1 MAFQRR
7 ILLPMI
13 LSLLLIPAVSGAQ
26 QTVFEA
32 PPGVSSLTACD
43 SLHNM
48 LTCDSFHIEKPAVA
62 VGTKL
67 KLGGTL
73 YLVEWMGPGY
83 YLENGLVLELLGGTS
98 AELKNQRW
106 FEVYPKPGRIHISS
120 SWQDGD
126 GNRRLSIADTL
137 TLEDGRSLRIREV
150 RLHVRASPAPPQ

>member
-7 ILLPMI
+7 ILL
-13 LSLLLIPAVSGAQ
+13 LSLALLLISVASRAQ

-43 SLHNM
+43 YLHNNV
-48 LTCDSFHIEKPAVA
+48 TCETFHLENLSVA

-83 YLENGLVLELLGGTS
+83 YLENGLVLELLGRAS

-106 FEVYPKPGRIHISS
+106 LEVYPKPGRLHISS
-120 SWQDGD
+120 LWQDGD
-126 GNRRLSIADTL
+126 RDRRLSVADTL
-137 TLEDGRSLRIREV
+137 KLEDGRTLRIREV
-150 RLHVRASPAPPQ
+150 RLHVRASPATPQ

>member
-7 ILLPMI
+7 TLFVSLV
-13 LSLLLIPAVSGAQ
+13 LLLIPAASRAQ
-26 QTVFEA
+26 QTIFEA
-32 PPGVSSLTACD
+32 QPGVTELGACD
-43 SLHNM
+43 MLHSIH
-48 LTCDSFHIEKPAVA
+48 TCDSFHIETSSVA

-83 YLENGLVLELLGGTS
+83 YLENGLVLELLGGAS

-106 FEVYPKPGRIHISS
+106 FEVYPKQGRIHISS

-126 GNRRLSIADTL
+126 RNQRLSIADTL

>member
-7 ILLPMI
+7 TLFVSLA
-13 LSLLLIPAVSGAQ
+13 LLLSSVASRAQ

-43 SLHNM
+43 SLHNT

-62 VGTKL
+62 VGMKL

-83 YLENGLVLELLGGTS
+83 YLENGLVLELLGATS
-98 AELKNQRW
+98 AELRNQRW
-106 FEVYPKPGRIHISS
+106 FEVYPKQGKIHISS
-120 SWQDGD
+120 GWQDGD
-126 GNRRLSIADTL
+126 RNRQLSVADTV

-150 RLHVRASPAPPQ
+150 RLHVRASPAPPR

>member
-7 ILLPMI
+7 TLLMT
-13 LSLLLIPAVSGAQ
+13 LFLLLIPAVSRAQ

-32 PPGVSSLTACD
+32 PPGVSSLTVCD
-43 SLHNM
+43 NLHNM
-48 LTCDSFHIEKPAVA
+48 LTCDSFHVEKPSVA

-83 YLENGLVLELLGGTS
+83 YLENGLVLELLGEPS
-98 AELKNQRW
+98 AGLKNQRW
-106 FEVYPKPGRIHISS
+106 FEVYPKQGRIHISS

-126 GNRRLSIADTL
+126 GNRRLSAADIL
-137 TLEDGRSLRIREV
+137 TLEDGRSQRIREV